1 MPITKSKCKKP
12 RRWVIQRT
20 LRSSRAKG
28 HCQTFT
34 KKHQMEA
41 IRAITMPWVA
51 RICHHE
57 HIRMN
62 ALVPEEI
69 RGCLIRFINVMLE
82 EPYSM
87 ADLQYKIP
95 RGLKLAIKT
104 EYALSQYEFN
114 RIVAELKPNAVLD
127 DRVLSFLHKTAE
139 CFLYQL
145 IHKGAMLAKQQGSS
159 VLEIRHVN
167 AIRLQ
172 YFPVVPQADDPILDL
187 LLP

>member
-1 MPITKSKCKKP
+1 
-12 RRWVIQRT
+12 
-20 LRSSRAKG
+20 
-28 HCQTFT
+28 
-34 KKHQMEA
+34 MEA

-95 RGLKLAIKT
+95 RGLKSAIKT